1 MMPEMQLPHLLHL
14 LAHHPE
20 LEGEG
25 EADEEEAEGGG
36 ALQGTQRCL
45 DLFLGTVCSGG
56 AAPQYD
62 LLRVLLSLV
71 KRAPDRMAPTR
82 RAVHVVAD
90 VARSLIGE
98 RTKGGWVSTI
108 VRVRLSNPKV
118 SNPNPNPTPTPTP
131 NQVSTIVPESIGL
144 PRHLFSTEQ
153 HAAY

>member
-108 VRVRLSNPKV
+108 VRVRV
-118 SNPNPNPTPTPTP
+118 RVRVT
-131 NQVSTIVPESIGL
+131 
-144 PRHLFSTEQ
+144 
-153 HAAY
+153 